1 MILMLDR
8 LTVRATAWFLRS
20 KRLAEPLEQMVA
32 RFAPAAQALRE
43 HLAQDAAAMSGQV
56 DAWVQAGV
64 PQDLAQHV
72 QATEGL
78 FMALDI
84 AEIADTA
91 RHSLLDTAEVY
102 VGVGQSLQLHR
113 LHQQI
118 DSLPTA
124 SYWQTLAK
132 VALGDDLAD
141 LQRTMAL
148 QVVSAGG
155 GSPVTRLADW
165 QLLNSTELAR
175 AQRLLAELGDATHSD
190 LAMLS
195 VALRELRNLV

>member
-1 MILMLDR
+1 LMLDR

-43 HLAQDAAAMSGQV
+43 QLTQAAAASPQV
-56 DAWVQAGV
+56 DAWQQAGV
-64 PQDLAQHV
+64 PPELAQRV

-91 RHSLLDTAEVY
+91 RQSLLETAEVY
-102 VGVGQSLQLHR
+102 AGVGHRLQLQR

-118 DSLPTA
+118 DALPTA

-148 QVVSAGG
+148 QVVSGG
-155 GSPVTRLADW
+155 DGSPQKRLEDW
-165 QLLNSTELAR
+165 QLINSTELAR
-175 AQRLLAELGDATHSD
+175 AQRLLAELADSAHAD